1 MTSERGSLTGNTLH
15 HTSITQKGICVV
27 VDDFESRL
35 IELGGGMML
44 SNSKTNSVGEALAK
58 GARGNFNAF
67 GVVRLRMARS
77 DAIY

>member
-1 MTSERGSLTGNTLH
+1 
-15 HTSITQKGICVV
+15 
-27 VDDFESRL
+27 
-35 IELGGGMML
+35 MML